1 MRTAMNVQNVK
12 ECEKMCYSEEKFKC
26 SVFSFRYSD
35 PSSNNCLLCDRS
47 FSLLD
52 SYADIVPDKD
62 FDIYAMSD
70 DIAVC
75 KKEQAAPSRETPTY
89 GHPNDRKMRFN
100 FTFLFYFAFAAIK
113 CSVLLL
119 MRLI

>member
-1 MRTAMNVQNVK
+1 MNVQNVK

-35 PSSNNCLLCDRS
+35 PSSNNCLMCDRS
-47 FSLLD
+47 FNLLD

-75 KKEQAAPSRETPTY
+75 KKEQTAPSRETPTY
-89 GHPNDRKMRFN
+89 GHPNDRKD
-100 FTFLFYFAFAAIK
+100 T
-113 CSVLLL
+113 C
-119 MRLI
+119 

>member
-1 MRTAMNVQNVK
+1 
-12 ECEKMCYSEEKFKC
+12 MCYSEEKFKC

-35 PSSNNCLLCDRS
+35 PSTNNCLLCDRS

-70 DIAVC
+70 DISVC
-75 KKEQAAPSRETPTY
+75 KKESTSRVDY
-89 GHPNDRKMRFN
+89 GHPNDRKRN
-100 FTFLFYFAFAAIK
+100 FFIL
-113 CSVLLL
+113 VL
-119 MRLI
+119 IY